1 MSIEEE
7 VLAAAAARSAALV
20 AGDAEQL
27 KRLHHP
33 SLRWTT
39 HRGEVRDRAAYLAG
53 NEPGT
58 LRWLDQKLSG
68 VDVVV
73 AGTVAVLTAEVT
85 DVVSRDGQP
94 RTFRMRL
101 TLTWVAGPDGW
112 QCLAGHAG
120 PQLD

>member
-1 MSIEEE
+1 MSVEDE

-20 AGDAEQL
+20 AGDSGRFA
-27 KRLHHP
+27 RLHHP
-33 SLRWTT
+33 RLRWTT

-58 LRWLDQKLSG
+58 LRWLDQRLSG
-68 VDVVV
+68 VDVQV

-85 DVVSRDGQP
+85 DVVVRGGESQ
-94 RTFRMRL
+94 TFRMRL

-120 PQLD
+120 PLLE